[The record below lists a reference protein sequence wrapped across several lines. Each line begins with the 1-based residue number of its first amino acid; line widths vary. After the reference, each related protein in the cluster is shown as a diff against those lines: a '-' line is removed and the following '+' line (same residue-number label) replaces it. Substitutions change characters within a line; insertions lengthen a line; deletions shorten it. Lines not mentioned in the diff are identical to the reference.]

1 MRKMHQRRGAGGG
14 VRACGARERARAR
27 ERERREAERAE
38 AGDSGAERGEGSRER
53 QHRRWYC
60 TAEYCGRGGSRH
72 FRRHRGFIPE
82 GSLFVSLRATGYLL
96 TRAACLLSVRLKKN
110 VGTKRRPQDVRFT
123 ELLIGGKKKN
133 RSVVKKIQYHHIERK
148 EYAICCISRKII
160 VP

>member
-1 MRKMHQRRGAGGG
+1 MTSPSLFQRRARCLRWRTVWG
-14 VRACGARERARAR
+14 VRCARSRAR
-27 ERERREAERAE
+27 
-38 AGDSGAERGEGSRER
+38 GAERRQSRPHTASPMGLR
-53 QHRRWYC
+53 KLHR
-60 TAEYCGRGGSRH
+60 GRGGSRH